1 MRHYRRREN
10 RYKIA
15 DVNRKVTPMLKS
27 SPDAS
32 LRLARYNRVQQALHW
47 LTAAVIFTILP
58 LGWVMVHMAKDASNR
73 ALYFTAHKSFGLI
86 ALALIVARLLWRA
99 LRPPPHEPPWLEK
112 WEIGLAHATHFFLYV
127 IFIVMPVSGFIL
139 SSASGHPVSF
149 FGLFDLP
156 QMSKDEALAKLADR
170 IHVFGQYAVYLFLA
184 AHILA
189 VIWHVAF
196 RKDGVL
202 KRMLPEQVNE
212 G

>member
-1 MRHYRRREN
+1 
-10 RYKIA
+10 
-15 DVNRKVTPMLKS
+15 MLKS

-32 LRLARYNRVQQALHW
+32 LRLARYNPVHQALHW

-58 LGWVMVHMAKDASNR
+58 LGWIMVHMGKDAPNR
-73 ALYFTAHKSFGLI
+73 DLYFIAHKSFGLI
-86 ALALIVARLLWRA
+86 ALVLIVARLIWRA
-99 LRPPPHEPPWLEK
+99 LRPPPQLPPWLEK

-127 IFIVMPVSGFIL
+127 IFIL

-149 FGLFDLP
+149 FGLFNLP
-156 QMSKDEALAKLADR
+156 QMAKNPELSKLADR
-170 IHVFGQYAVYLFLA
+170 IHVFGQYAVYLFLTL
-184 AHILA
+184 HILA

-202 KRMLPEQVNE
+202 ERMLPEQVNE